1 MRRATFNV
9 LGLVCALAVMFSAG
23 CGPGLVALS
32 GGGVGAFFGIKPADD
47 KKKSTPAVL
56 GPNVAPAVIVTAL
69 VREESPAQIN
79 YTLIDAN
86 ADACSVQVEFAVGAG
101 AFASCLAGAGGDGT
115 TGLASSAA
123 GTTHSFSWD
132 FVTDLGPQRTTGL
145 SIRVRANDGAQF
157 GSWFTLAAQSIGND
171 GPVISNVNVIGPS
184 GVLLITFNLADQNS
198 DLGSLDLEWSTD
210 QAQNFTPVDQGT
222 EVLGNPPVNLL
233 SSPAGSPGQFIWKSD
248 IALSNYVGD
257 FFLRFSTY
265 DQPAGYSGPTPA
277 SPVVAGPFTLDNSV
291 NQPPS
296 LALARPYGGF
306 TFTSTVPLEF
316 TLADGESDAAAVIV
330 KYTFDGST
338 FFDATMSQQFVQGA
352 AGPFPTSPSPTFYS
366 IYWDALADLQDETG
380 FLVPG
385 VDVRLLFIPADSQ
398 GGTPTLSE
406 SFTVIGN
413 VAPQVNS
420 LTALNTFGNIPVV
433 VNLQDSSADPCSV
446 DIEYSV
452 DGSNF
457 FPLTQSDFTFGSLS
471 ALTSSPSGTDN
482 VLIWNSALVLASTN
496 EPAVFLRITPTDHPA
511 SAAASPPH
519 VLMDL
524 TGAAFVSGSFPIINN
539 PAGAAPVSIGIYT
552 TSSPATPP
560 SASPASTPQFVTVAA
575 SASRTLDRVI
585 QPASATVTDTFW
597 FIEEGPGIYGTL
609 LDGTG
614 APLVYSTA
622 TLQAFAPGIAMDGDE
637 VMVDDLV
644 NGPATFELDDNGSV
658 NAANFAVDIFG
669 ATTSDDVAQAL
680 VDAING
686 LGDALFASRVG
697 DVVTL
702 THRIA
707 AQILQSS
714 AMAPGIGLCQ
724 PIATTGSG
732 IAVIT
737 DLAGGTSAQIVQYV
751 APATFPAG
759 STYVTIKCFIDDP
772 TFAYTVQASYR
783 LYWGSQPT
791 SVTVTP
797 NSPSVLINGQL
808 QLSATVAPGGSPQ
821 TVTWEVIGG
830 GPNGTIDNLGLYRAP
845 SSMPGSNQITVRAT
859 SVLPSVSGNLQITLL
874 PEPTQVN
881 VTSAGG
887 VTTLALSSGS
897 ASTLQFAASVV
908 PAQAPQTVTWR
919 IRHNGVDQGPG
930 NATVGTINASGLYT
944 APNSLPSPDVVAIEA
959 VSTAKTSLF
968 GQFFLTLQ
976 APAPT
981 SFQVNPSV
989 AVVFA
994 GGAGQQFNTGSFV
1007 PSNANQAVT
1016 WEVIPST
1023 GFGTVSGSGL
1033 YTPPA
1038 NVAATT
1044 NVTVRAK
1051 SSINQAVFA
1060 DAVVTLNPNVASTP
1074 TGVTIT
1080 PSEGLAT
1087 TQSGLVLLSASVSPG
1102 TASQSV
1108 TWTVISGSGTVDS
1121 SGRYTPNAASDVDYV
1136 ATVRAT
1142 STVSPFPFAEVQIS
1156 VAGNGKDLKDI
1167 GEVHLGRADH
1177 SGVWDSTN
1185 DRLWW
1190 VGGGSE
1196 ITAPDADL
1204 NVLWYSTGS
1213 DTIGA
1218 GPNLP
1223 SALLTTA
1230 PKCIMTS
1237 IDPGAKKMY
1246 AFCNM
1251 GGGAPLR
1258 VFTLGLAPI
1267 GGSWSEISIGGG
1279 GDVPVLTTTL
1289 RHPLWFDTSNAIFHL
1304 VLNNGFVY
1312 RFSTGGNWL
1321 TKLTISQTAQ
1331 APSTPLNNAW
1341 SWDQAT
1347 RIMWFS
1353 GPTDTTT
1360 SASMRLY
1367 QLDMNQNKWFI
1378 RTSSGL
1384 PSIGIASGTMF
1395 FHQGI
1400 LWLFGG
1406 RNVLTNTYTNNLYRI
1421 DTTGSPASWS
1431 LQGTAG
1437 SWPPPRARGSM
1448 ELVGFGTDPV
1458 LFGGGNDSG
1467 VFGDMWSFNEAAVTF
1482 TRSNPGSLLPQGRSG
1497 ASAVWAGTSGI
1508 AFGGQCDF
1516 GLSGELWSFTY
1527 QTTPTRLNWSPLD
1540 AGGTAPPPMQGAA
1553 MLYDPPTNSVFMFGG
1568 TSATKIAGKGTGVTN
1583 VLYRLSLSSVPATW
1597 SVVSPS
1603 GTPPAPRFGAA
1614 LTFSRTG
1621 GGLIKSMWMFGGEGT
1636 AGTKFSDIWELDLS
1650 GGLPGTWIN
1659 RSVAGG
1665 PDAREGSTIGW
1676 DSRRN
1681 KILVVGG
1688 KNGAGT
1694 NHQYFEFDVAS
1705 PAWTS
1710 RSSTNTGNQEDVY
1723 ESGTIYDDPLRR
1735 FLTAPA
1741 TKSKFQALAVVTGSP
1756 VNPSWQYLT
1765 NPAQSHPAATS
1776 GLFDAANGRY
1786 YTLFGER
1793 TVSGRSVGTNGA
1805 RIIHFK

>member
-1 MRRATFNV
+1 MRRLTFAV
-9 LGLVCALAVMFSAG
+9 LGLVCALAMLFSAG

-32 GGGVGAFFGIKPADD
+32 GGGVGAFFGIKPKDD
-47 KKKSTPAVL
+47 NKKSTPAVL

-69 VREESPAQIN
+69 VREESPAHIN

-101 AFASCLAGAGGDGT
+101 AFAPCLAGAGGDGT
-115 TGLASSAA
+115 TGLTSSAA
-123 GTTHSFSWD
+123 GSTHSFSWD
-132 FVTDLGPQRTTGL
+132 FVTDLGPQRTTGI

-157 GSWFTLAAQSIGND
+157 GSWFTLSAQTIGND

-184 GVLLITFNLADQNS
+184 GVLLITFDLADQNS
-198 DLGSLDLEWSTD
+198 DLGSIELEWSTD

-233 SSPAGSPGQFIWKSD
+233 SSPSGSPGQFIWKSD

-277 SPVVAGPFTLDNSV
+277 SPVVAGPFSLDNSV
-291 NQPPS
+291 NQPPT

-330 KYTFDGST
+330 KYTLNGTT
-338 FFDATMSQQFVQGA
+338 FFDATMSQQFAQGA

-385 VDVRLLFIPADSQ
+385 VDVRLLFIPADGQ
-398 GGTPTLSE
+398 AGTPTLSE
-406 SFTVIGN
+406 TFTVIGN
-413 VAPQVNS
+413 AAPQVAGI
-420 LTALNTFGNIPVV
+420 TPLNTFGNIPVV
-433 VNLQDSSADPCSV
+433 INLQDSSGDPCSV
-446 DIEYSV
+446 DIEFSV
-452 DGSNF
+452 DGTNYTALS
-457 FPLTQSDFTFGSLS
+457 QSDFTFGSLT
-471 ALTSSPSGTDN
+471 ALNSSPSGTDN
-482 VLIWNSALVLASTN
+482 VLVWNSALVLPNTN
-496 EPAVFLRITPTDHPA
+496 EPSVYLRITPTDHPA

-519 VLMDL
+519 ALMDL

-539 PAGAAPVSIGIYT
+539 PAGAAPVSISIYT

-560 SASPASTPQFVTVAA
+560 AASPASNPQFVTVAA
-575 SASRTLDRVI
+575 GATRTFDRVI
-585 QPASATVTDTFW
+585 QPASATITDTFW
-597 FIEEGPGIYGTL
+597 FIEEGPGGNYGTL

-622 TLQAFAPGIAMDGDE
+622 TLQAFAPGIALDGDE
-637 VMVDDLV
+637 VTIDDVV

-686 LGDALFASRVG
+686 LGNAILASRVG

-702 THRIA
+702 THRLA
-707 AQILQSS
+707 AQITQSS
-714 AMAPGIGLCQ
+714 AMAPGVGLAQ
-724 PIATTGSG
+724 PISTSG
-732 IAVIT
+732 NGISVTA
-737 DLAGGTSAQIVQYV
+737 DMAGGTSAQIVRYV
-751 APATFPAG
+751 APASFPAG
-759 STYVTIKCFIDDP
+759 SSYVTIKCFIDDP
-772 TFAYTVQASYR
+772 TFVYTVQASYR
-783 LYWGSQPT
+783 LYWGNQPT
-791 SVTVTP
+791 SVTISPP
-797 NSPSVLINGQL
+797 NPSVLINGQL
-808 QLSATVAPGGSPQ
+808 QLTATVGPAGSPQ
-821 TVTWEVIGG
+821 FVNWEVIGG
-830 GPNGTIDNLGLYRAP
+830 GTNGTVDNLGMYRAP
-845 SSMPGSNQITVRAT
+845 NAMPGSNLVTVRAT
-859 SVLPSVSGNLQITLL
+859 SVLSGVFGNLQITLL

-887 VTTLALSSGS
+887 VTTLPLSSGS
-897 ASTLQFAASVV
+897 SSTLQFSASVV

-944 APNSLPSPDVVAIEA
+944 APTSLPSPDVVAIEA

-981 SFQVNPSV
+981 SFQVSPSL

-1023 GFGTVSGSGL
+1023 GFGTVSGTGF

-1060 DAVVTLNPNVASTP
+1060 DGTVTLNPSVGSTP
-1074 TGVTIT
+1074 TGVTVT
-1080 PSEGLAT
+1080 PADALAT

-1108 TWTVISGSGTVDS
+1108 NWTVVSGGGTVDS
-1121 SGRYTPNAASDVDYV
+1121 SGRYTPTGSSDVDYV

-1142 STVSPFPFAEVQIS
+1142 STVSPFPFGEAQIS
-1156 VAGNGKDLKDI
+1156 VAGNGRDLKDI
-1167 GEVHLGRADH
+1167 GEVHMGRAEH
-1177 SGVWDSTN
+1177 SGVWDSSN
-1185 DRLWW
+1185 DRIWW
-1190 VGGGSE
+1190 VGGISE
-1196 ITAPDADL
+1196 TSAPDADL
-1204 NVLWYSTGS
+1204 NVLWYNTTGNTLGS
-1213 DTIGA
+1213 
-1218 GPNLP
+1218 GPHLP
-1223 SALLTTA
+1223 SALLTSA

-1237 IDPGAKKMY
+1237 IDPGAKKLY

-1251 GGGAPLR
+1251 GSGTPLR
-1258 VFTLGLAPI
+1258 VFTLGLAPV
-1267 GGSWSEISIGGG
+1267 GSSWSEITVGGG
-1279 GDVPVLTTTL
+1279 GDVPILSSTFK
-1289 RHPLWFDTSNAIFHL
+1289 HPLWFDTSNATFHL
-1304 VLNNGFVY
+1304 MLTNGFVY
-1312 RFSTGGNWL
+1312 RFSVGGSWL
-1321 TKLTISQTAQ
+1321 TKLSISQTGQ
-1331 APSTPLNNAW
+1331 APVTPLNQAW
-1341 SWDQAT
+1341 SWDQNT
-1347 RIMWFS
+1347 RVMWFA
-1353 GPTDTTT
+1353 GPTDTT
-1360 SASMRLY
+1360 SGASMRLY
-1367 QLDMNQNKWFI
+1367 QLDMGQTKWFI
-1378 RTSSGL
+1378 RSSSNL
-1384 PSIGIASGTMF
+1384 PSFATGSGSMF
-1395 FHQGI
+1395 FHQGA

-1406 RNVLTNTYTNNLYRI
+1406 RNVLSNTYTNNLYRI
-1421 DTTGSPASWS
+1421 DTTVTPSVWS
-1431 LQGTAG
+1431 LQGTSA
-1437 SWPPPRARGSM
+1437 SWPQPRGRASF
-1448 ELVGFGTDPV
+1448 ELVGVGNNPV
-1458 LFGGGNDSG
+1458 LFGGGNEPG
-1467 VFGDMWSFNEAAVTF
+1467 VFGDMWSFNEALVTF
-1482 TRSNPGSLLPQGRSG
+1482 ARSNPANLLPQGRSG
-1497 ASAVWAGTSGI
+1497 ASAVWAGAMGV
-1508 AFGGQCDF
+1508 AYGGQCDF
-1516 GLSGELWSFTY
+1516 GLSNELWSFTY
-1527 QTTPTRLNWSPLD
+1527 QTSPPRINWAPLD
-1540 AGGTAPPPMQGAA
+1540 AGGALPPALQGAA
-1553 MLYDPPTNSVFMFGG
+1553 MLYDPPSNSIYLYGG
-1568 TSATKIAGKGTGVTN
+1568 TTATKSTGKGTGV
-1583 VLYRLSLSSVPATW
+1583 VGSLYRLTLSSVPATW
-1597 SVVSPS
+1597 TLVTPG
-1603 GTPPAPRFGAA
+1603 GTAPQPRFGASIA
-1614 LTFSRTG
+1614 FSRNG
-1621 GGLIKSMWMFGGEGT
+1621 AAIRSMWVFGGEGT
-1636 AGTKFSDIWELDLS
+1636 GGNKFNDIWELDLS
-1650 GGLPGTWIN
+1650 SGLPGNWIN

-1688 KNGAGT
+1688 KNSAGT
-1694 NHQYFEFDVAS
+1694 NHQYWEFDVAV

-1710 RSSTNTGNQEDVY
+1710 RTSTNTGSQEDFY
-1723 ESGTIYDDPLRR
+1723 ESGTVYDDTLRR

-1741 TKSKFQALAVVTGSP
+1741 TKTKFQAMAVVTASP
-1756 VNPSWQYLT
+1756 VNPSWQYLLS
-1765 NPAQSHPAATS
+1765 PAQSHPSATS
-1776 GLFDAANGRY
+1776 GLYDAANGRY
-1786 YTLFGER
+1786 YVLFGER
-1793 TVSGRSVGTNGA
+1793 TVSSRNVGTNGA
-1805 RIIHFK
+1805 RILHFK